1 MFLCILGTDYA
12 TCILY
17 NFFNLSCS
25 QVKIKEAME
34 KAFWDGVIESVRKEE
49 PNYTR
54 VVELMREVRDEIC
67 AMAPPTWRLEILE
80 AIDLEILTQVT
91 NKYVSSSFFPSP
103 QLLVNVQIL
112 V

>member
-1 MFLCILGTDYA
+1 MICFYILCPQGKL
-12 TCILY
+12 
-17 NFFNLSCS
+17 
-25 QVKIKEAME
+25 KETME

-67 AMAPPTWRLEILE
+67 AMAPPTWRQEILE

-91 NKYVSSSFFPSP
+91 KFRSPSTALTMYKFLYLLSSTQYPNSCVI
-103 QLLVNVQIL
+103 QNN
-112 V
+112 

>member
-1 MFLCILGTDYA
+1 MHFLLGTNA

-17 NFFNLSCS
+17 DILYISCF
-25 QVKIKEAME
+25 QGKIKDAME

-67 AMAPPTWRLEILE
+67 AMAPPTWRQEILE
-80 AIDLEILTQVT
+80 AIDLEILAQVT
-91 NKYVSSSFFPSP
+91 NKYVFK
-103 QLLVNVQIL
+103 
-112 V
+112 